1 MVCTNRDA
9 RQVGAALDRQNRDL
23 RQRAG
28 AAGEEGRGAIPA
40 MDALEVIARA
50 EGGAEGCKC
59 KQADGEGIG
68 ADLLD
73 QVARDDRT
81 QRDAEQHQ
89 HGLGQDR
96 RQGQLAAG
104 DRGDTDRDHRA
115 RDQPAG
121 EIGDEKHEAAGR
133 ADDECLHRAQ
143 YLGTAR
149 PFERQGG
156 GDLLHATL
164 SQIGEKRTIAAST
177 HFSWN
182 VSRDSRSG

>member
-1 MVCTNRDA
+1 MN
-9 RQVGAALDRQNRDL
+9 
-23 RQRAG
+23 
-28 AAGEEGRGAIPA
+28 
-40 MDALEVIARA
+40 ALEVIARA
-50 EGGAEGCKC
+50 EGRAEGRECE
-59 KQADGEGIG
+59 QADGQRIG

-73 QVARDDRT
+73 QVARDDRA

-96 RQGQLAAG
+96 RQRQLPAG
-104 DRGDTDRDHRA
+104 DRGDADRDHRA

-121 EIGDEKHEAAGR
+121 KIGDEKHEAAGS

-143 YLGTAR
+143 DLGTAR

-164 SQIGEKRTIAAST
+164 LQISERRTIAGSSCRNARASRR
-177 HFSWN
+177 
-182 VSRDSRSG
+182 SRGD